1 MTRLGFVGRS
11 GRHANITAVTLV
23 FTLLA
28 LVVLGLVVA
37 VALGWIGG
45 GLDAPVSSLPEV
57 GLPEG
62 EVAPPD
68 LDRLRFAPAL
78 RGYRMDQVDRTL
90 DRLAE
95 ELARRDAEI
104 DRLRGLTVADGES
117 FAPPEA

>member
-1 MTRLGFVGRS
+1 M
-11 GRHANITAVTLV
+11 TLV

-28 LVVLGLVVA
+28 LAVLGLVVA

-45 GLDAPVSSLPEV
+45 GLDAPVSSLPDI

-78 RGYRMDQVDRTL
+78 RGYRMDQVDQTL

-104 DRLRGLTVADGES
+104 DRLRGLTGAEDRDQDQAEAQAES